1 MVQRWYRTALIYSVD
16 VGLFQDTD
24 ADGVGDLSGADQ
36 ATRLPVPAGRDHALA
51 QPDPSITAP
60 GRRLRHH
67 RPLRGPSTVRQL
79 RGLRE
84 VAHEANER
92 GIRHE
97 LREALSWR
105 RGDTALLAEANVA
118 DDELLEYFG
127 HAEGSATRVTMVFVF
142 RLNQMLMLALARQDA
157 DPIRRIMHEL
167 PALPRYGQWVT
178 FLRNHDE
185 VDLGRLSPEER
196 QDVFDAFGPE
206 PNMQLYHRGIRC
218 RLAPILNCNRRR
230 IEMASSLQFTMPGT
244 PAIRYGTRSAW
255 ARTSI
260 CPNARRSAPPCSGTT
275 PATPASRVR
284 TPIGSGHHEVIDA
297 GPSNVLVHRATGD
310 HGVMLFLHNLADR
323 PARSTS
329 ASSPTSRA
337 GRSTSPRRRRRRRR
351 RPPGAAAR
359 RLRLS
364 LDPAARP
371 ALTYDRRRRRPS
383 LGRSSR
389 PLRLTSPSERSGSV
403 EITRAAVEGS
413 SARGR
418 NRTGVVAKLTAA
430 SSRSP
435 PPSRSQASTSV
446 PASRERCAPICRTG
460 VRLRSSPRRRT
471 SVSIERGSPAWR
483 STHSRSASATSGS
496 QGPQLLLAQPR
507 ERAVEVGCLGE
518 PRRLR
523 RIHGRRPGIGGQARR
538 PGAAMPALRA
548 GAPCGWPTAGCSAGA
563 SVARPAV
570 RPRRSSTGRGARGN
584 RRAAPGRRSG
594 GRRCRAARPAP

>member
-218 RLAPILNCNRRR
+218 RLAPILTATAAVSRWPPAC
-230 IEMASSLQFTMPGT
+230 SSPCPEPRPSGT
-244 PAIRYGTRSAW
+244 GRDRHGREPRSA
-255 ARTSI
+255 RTRGDPHPHAVGRHPQRRLLA
-260 CPNARRSAPPCSGTT
+260 CGPRSAPATT
-275 PATPASRVR
+275 RSSTPDRR
-284 TPIGSGHHEVIDA
+284 TCWSI
-297 GPSNVLVHRATGD
+297 
-310 HGVMLFLHNLADR
+310 
-323 PARSTS
+323 
-329 ASSPTSRA
+329 
-337 GRSTSPRRRRRRRR
+337 
-351 RPPGAAAR
+351 
-359 RLRLS
+359 
-364 LDPAARP
+364 ARP
-371 ALTYDRRRRRPS
+371 AT
-383 LGRSSR
+383 
-389 PLRLTSPSERSGSV
+389 
-403 EITRAAVEGS
+403 
-413 SARGR
+413 
-418 NRTGVVAKLTAA
+418 TA
-430 SSRSP
+430 
-435 PPSRSQASTSV
+435 
-446 PASRERCAPICRTG
+446 
-460 VRLRSSPRRRT
+460 
-471 SVSIERGSPAWR
+471 
-483 STHSRSASATSGS
+483 
-496 QGPQLLLAQPR
+496 
-507 ERAVEVGCLGE
+507 
-518 PRRLR
+518 
-523 RIHGRRPGIGGQARR
+523 
-538 PGAAMPALRA
+538 
-548 GAPCGWPTAGCSAGA
+548 
-563 SVARPAV
+563 
-570 RPRRSSTGRGARGN
+570 
-584 RRAAPGRRSG
+584 
-594 GRRCRAARPAP
+594 